1 MNFDFIRALLHPP
14 PWLLYMWLVILLES
28 VYGNR
33 FGCIVRS
40 PPGFEC
46 DAMFALPMPVG
57 LASPF
62 RLVAGWLLPA
72 GLLFLL
78 VESLREAFEESLKAS
93 LDTFFGRIV
102 HADPYALLGTTDQRG
117 VRPPGWTPLP
127 DGLELGG
134 FDDGEFHSQTERAVL
149 LVNRAWARQD
159 PMAAREVVATQ
170 SWVALSALID
180 ESRRYR
186 RAGILLAGLE
196 IPGGRVLRSG
206 FLYGLEA
213 VTARLEVRCADPATA
228 CEQDWTFVRPKG
240 GAWLMAA
247 VEPVAK
253 QEESRPR
260 DSGDRL
266 EQA

>member
-14 PWLLYMWLVILLES
+14 PWLLYTWLVVLLES

-46 DAMFALPMPVG
+46 DAMFALPMPIG

-62 RLVAGWLLPA
+62 RLVAGWFLPA

-78 VESLREAFEESLKAS
+78 VKSLREAFDESIKAA
-93 LDTFFGRIV
+93 LDRFFGRIV
-102 HADPYALLGTTDQRG
+102 HADPYALFGTSDQRG
-117 VRPPGWTPLP
+117 LRPPGWSPLP
-127 DGLELGG
+127 DALQLAGL
-134 FDDGEFHSQTERAVL
+134 DTNEFRGQAERAFL

-186 RAGILLAGLE
+186 RAGIVLAGLE
-196 IPGGRVLRSG
+196 IPAGRVLRSG
-206 FLYGLEA
+206 FLDGQEA
-213 VTARLEVRCADPATA
+213 VTARLDVRCADPATA
-228 CEQDWTFVRPKG
+228 CKQDWTFVRPHG
-240 GAWLMAA
+240 GGWLMAA
-247 VEPVAK
+247 VEPVPRK
-253 QEESRPR
+253 EESRPP
-260 DSGDRL
+260 DSGGRL